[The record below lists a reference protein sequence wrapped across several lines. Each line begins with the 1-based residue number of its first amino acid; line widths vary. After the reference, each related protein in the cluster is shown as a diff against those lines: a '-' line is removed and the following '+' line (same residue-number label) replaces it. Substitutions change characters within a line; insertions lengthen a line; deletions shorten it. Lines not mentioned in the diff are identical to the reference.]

1 MELALFGSRIEVDE
15 TFVRASTADIRSQVR
30 EYERGDRRQ
39 FTLDTKIPGGLLGEV
54 MEAMTELPYGE
65 TRSYGALATDLDT
78 APIAI
83 GGACARNPVPVIVPC
98 HRVVRSDGSLGGY
111 SAADGVTDKR
121 RLLDFEARTDESY
134 VVQTSL
140 PNVR

>member
-1 MELALFGSRIEVDE
+1 MELALLGSRIEMDE

-54 MEAMTELPYGE
+54 MESMTEIPYGE

-111 SAADGVTDKR
+111 SAADGVSTKR